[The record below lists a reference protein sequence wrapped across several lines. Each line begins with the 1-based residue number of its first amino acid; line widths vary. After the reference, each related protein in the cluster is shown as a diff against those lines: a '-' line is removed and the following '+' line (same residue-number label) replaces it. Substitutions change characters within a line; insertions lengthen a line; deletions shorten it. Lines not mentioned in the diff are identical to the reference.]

1 MPTIP
6 TFFVRFDCER
16 ERERERERTSW
27 QRTVRR
33 ESERTARERE
43 SERETARVAPAVD
56 DRNELVEARENS
68 KHPLA
73 AKRGHPRRPARASHQ
88 RTLALIH

>member
-16 ERERERERTSW
+16 EREREREDVVAKDGET
-27 QRTVRR
+27 
-33 ESERTARERE
+33 RERAYG
-43 SERETARVAPAVD
+43 ERARGRQRQRVAPAVD

>member
-6 TFFVRFDCER
+6 TFFVRFDC

-43 SERETARVAPAVD
+43 SERETETARVAPAVD
-56 DRNELVEARENS
+56 DR
-68 KHPLA
+68 
-73 AKRGHPRRPARASHQ
+73 
-88 RTLALIH
+88 